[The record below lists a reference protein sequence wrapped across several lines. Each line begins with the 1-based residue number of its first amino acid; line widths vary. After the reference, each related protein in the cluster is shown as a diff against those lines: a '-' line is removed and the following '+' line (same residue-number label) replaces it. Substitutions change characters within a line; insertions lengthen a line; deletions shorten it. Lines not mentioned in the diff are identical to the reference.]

1 MDRRDE
7 QLHGDN
13 TQESTVVSLR
23 AVLGGSRG
31 LGDQSH
37 SLQSFGGGGG
47 PCAGMRSWRAME
59 MNEGYVLC
67 LFTIPM

>member
-13 TQESTVVSLR
+13 AQESAIVSLR
-23 AVLGGSRG
+23 AVLAGSRG

-37 SLQSFGGGGG
+37 LLQSFGGGGG
-47 PCAGMRSWRAME
+47 PCAGMRSWRAE

-67 LFTIPM
+67 MFTNPM